1 MDLDL
6 FSAFDGSETVDEV
19 QPVDAGAAAPVLPA
33 SAQKRA
39 AAAAG
44 SADDAAEP
52 ASRRAR
58 HHDAAPPPAAADEGG
73 AGGSAVLSAL
83 ATIRLTEPARRTLPN
98 GRTITTCAAFP
109 ADYVAPTDAERDA
122 CAARPPAK
130 SYPFELDPF
139 QSEAIACV
147 EREESV
153 LVAAHTSAGKTV
165 CAEYAIAKCLRDKRR
180 VVYTSPIKALS
191 NQKFRDMQ
199 EEFGDVG
206 LMTGDV
212 TINAD
217 ATCVIIIDDPS
228 RSGG

>member
-44 SADDAAEP
+44 AADAAEP

-83 ATIRLTEPARRTLPN
+83 ATIRLTE
-98 GRTITTCAAFP
+98 
-109 ADYVAPTDAERDA
+109 
-122 CAARPPAK
+122 PAK

-217 ATCVIIIDDPS
+217 ATCVIIIDDSS